1 MSQVYF
7 GWVPS
12 AVQFPEDLDLPQFSL
27 IRTFQE
33 DCSTN
38 YTTGIEM
45 PPESSRIRAIYSS
58 KSRHYTMP
66 PLAMP
71 LCCY

>member
-7 GWVPS
+7 GWVES

-27 IRTFQE
+27 IGTLQE

-38 YTTGIEM
+38 YTTGAKILTSLYAVLM
-45 PPESSRIRAIYSS
+45 VTNSRSV
-58 KSRHYTMP
+58 
-66 PLAMP
+66 
-71 LCCY
+71 